1 MNFIRVGKRAYNLDL
16 VTQAIWSDQGI
27 LTLYLGNSTPDRYA
41 EANATPKMGTIRI
54 EGIEARALIK
64 YFEELEDLLNLQGV
78 EPISPEI
85 VRPL

>member
-16 VTQAIWSDQGI
+16 VTQAIWTDQGT

-54 EGIEARALIK
+54 EGAEALALIK
-64 YFEELEDLLNLQGV
+64 YFEQLQDLLNPLGA
-78 EPISPEI
+78 EPLSPEI
-85 VRPL
+85 VRQL